1 MRFFALQR
9 FRPGRSTCAAGF
21 TCPLW
26 SVLRVWPPSRRLA
39 PGPTLPALF
48 QTGCAPG
55 LHPSEVAHACG
66 GTAFL
71 TLRTDVVV
79 RACPLV
85 RASTSG
91 RQGLPPLGFTPQE
104 CPSPDGGCYP
114 VTRLAPLLGFSSLG
128 SVLRP
133 ARLALQQTSAH
144 WLVRPPVTR
153 KSGLPLGVLPP
164 TNRPDPLNP
173 PAKAGKHP
181 ILRSGADQETP
192 VRFVHLFMTL
202 LLKAVRTDWPDF

>member
-1 MRFFALQR
+1 VRISPKAPPANCNGAADFPAVKRPFNVSNRRRLSAAFRQPTTPMRFFALQR
-9 FRPGRSTCAAGF
+9 FRPGRSTSFADF

-26 SVLRVWPPSRRLA
+26 SVPRVWLPSRRFS

-71 TLRTDVVV
+71 PLRTDGWF
-79 RACPLV
+79 RARPLV

-91 RQGLPPLGFTPQE
+91 RRVLPPLGFAPQE
-104 CPSPDGGCYP
+104 CPSPECRCYP
-114 VTRLAPLLGFSSLG
+114 VPWLAPLLGFSSLRF
-128 SVLRP
+128 VLRP
-133 ARLALQQTSAH
+133 AWLALQQTSAR

-153 KSGLPLGVLPP
+153 RDRNCHS
-164 TNRPDPLNP
+164 
-173 PAKAGKHP
+173 AY
-181 ILRSGADQETP
+181 
-192 VRFVHLFMTL
+192 
-202 LLKAVRTDWPDF
+202 